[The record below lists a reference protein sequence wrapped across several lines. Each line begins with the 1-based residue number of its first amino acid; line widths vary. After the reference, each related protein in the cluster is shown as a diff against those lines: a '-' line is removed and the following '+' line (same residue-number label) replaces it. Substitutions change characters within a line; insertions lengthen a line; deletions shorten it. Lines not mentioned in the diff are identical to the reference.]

1 MTESSLFH
9 GEEGYY
15 DASVSATLLRLH
27 RGIGLAIGPFVVLF
41 ALSGAALVVREALE
55 TGLEGSARPVRA
67 TGPPAPLDTVVA
79 IARAPFPG
87 AEPRGVRMPRRAE
100 EAYRVLLD
108 WRGDRLEVWVD
119 PYAGEVIRTRLPARS
134 VLVAVHS
141 LHASL
146 HLGAAGSALV
156 AGFGLAL
163 AVQSAIGIWLWWPRP
178 PVATA
183 PLAFR
188 FHRMVGAFA
197 VVGSLL
203 LALTGAYLAA
213 RHAVAP
219 VSPTFVRAGE
229 PGWLVDRLHR
239 GDFAGWA
246 GPAACVA
253 TGLALPVLVLSGYAL
268 AIRR

>member
-1 MTESSLFH
+1 M
-9 GEEGYY
+9 
-15 DASVSATLLRLH
+15 SATLLRLH
-27 RGIGLAIGPFVVLF
+27 RWIGLAIGPVVVLF

-55 TGLEGSARPVRA
+55 TALEGGARPFRA
-67 TGPPAPLDTVVA
+67 TGPAAPLPEVVE

-87 AEPRGVRMPRRAE
+87 AEPRGVRVPRRPG

-119 PYAGEVIRTRLPARS
+119 PYARAVIRTRLPARS

-146 HLGAAGSALV
+146 HLGATGSALV

-163 AVQSAIGIWLWWPRP
+163 SIQSAIGIWLWWPRP
-178 PVATA
+178 PAATA
-183 PLAFR
+183 PLGLR
-188 FHRMVGAFA
+188 IHRAVGAFA
-197 VVGSLL
+197 VVGSLV
-203 LALTGAYLAA
+203 LALTGAYLAG
-213 RHAVAP
+213 REAVAP
-219 VSPTFVRAGE
+219 ASPASARASG
-229 PGWLVDRLHR
+229 PDTGLAARLHR

-246 GPAACVA
+246 GPAVCVA
-253 TGLALPVLVLSGYAL
+253 TGLVLPVLVLSGYAL